1 MKTNLMYSVVSNG
14 QINLQLV
21 ELSHLQVSLAYAYQS
36 KDSLCMV
43 LTLMNGGD
51 LRFHIYSI
59 GSPGMEPERVVF
71 YAAEIACGLHHLH
84 KARIAY
90 RYDLKLI
97 VFVSFFFNSVI

>member
-1 MKTNLMYSVVSNG
+1 M
-14 QINLQLV
+14 
-21 ELSHLQVSLAYAYQS
+21 QVSLAYSYQT

-59 GSPGMEPERVVF
+59 GSPGLDPARIVF

-84 KARIAY
+84 RVRIAY
-90 RYDLKLI
+90 RLATLG
-97 VFVSFFFNSVI
+97 F

>member
-1 MKTNLMYSVVSNG
+1 
-14 QINLQLV
+14 
-21 ELSHLQVSLAYAYQS
+21 
-36 KDSLCMV
+36 MV

-71 YAAEIACGLHHLH
+71 YAAEIACGLHHMH

-90 RYDLKLI
+90 RYNLI
-97 VFVSFFFNSVI
+97 LVVLVSLFFYSVI